1 MKTSSGRECDCTFL
15 HGLDYDPLYDSWYP
29 SNRAA
34 CLWHL
39 KAGLLL
45 SHFCTQKPSETTIL
59 SNTNHIL
66 LNLDSKALPL
76 RPMEALSWSSCQKC
90 NWTSFSRS
98 LSSWSRT
105 LLLRSVSLTVNS
117 FLLLRI
123 RIYSLWE
130 AQHQFSHQI
139 SCFSK
144 DPI

>member
-1 MKTSSGRECDCTFL
+1 MKTSSGRECDCIFS
-15 HGLDYDPLYDSWYP
+15 HGLDYDPLCGSWYP
-29 SNRAA
+29 SSRAA

-45 SHFCTQKPSETTIL
+45 SHFCMQIPSETTIL
-59 SNTNHIL
+59 SNTNRIL

-76 RPMEALSWSSCQKC
+76 TPMEALSWSSCQKC
-90 NWTSFSRS
+90 SWTSSSQF

-105 LLLRSVSLTVNS
+105 LLLRSVSWTVNS

-123 RIYSLWE
+123 RTCCLWE
-130 AQHQFSHQI
+130 AQHQFSRRI
-139 SCFSK
+139 SCFSE

>member
-1 MKTSSGRECDCTFL
+1 
-15 HGLDYDPLYDSWYP
+15 
-29 SNRAA
+29 
-34 CLWHL
+34 
-39 KAGLLL
+39 
-45 SHFCTQKPSETTIL
+45 
-59 SNTNHIL
+59 
-66 LNLDSKALPL
+66 L